1 MTKKIK
7 ISRPDKVLFP
17 KDNLT
22 KYDIATYYK
31 EIAPVMLPHLKGRPL
46 VMHHYPDGINKG
58 NFYQKQIPDYFP
70 KWIDRLKVNLE
81 KGGSEQMVTVARAE
95 DLVYLADQAVVT
107 SHIFLSRAPRL
118 HFPDKIVF
126 DLDPSKDNIGA
137 LRQAAKIVRDYF
149 KSRGYAVF
157 IMTSGIKGYHVVIPI
172 KPKLN
177 FDNVRELMKK
187 VAQNLSLRYPDLLT
201 DEIVKDK
208 RKGRIFLDYLRNSYG
223 QISVSPYSLRA
234 VDGAPVATPISWNEL
249 NKTSPQSFNIKNILK
264 RVKSIKDP
272 WENIYKFSK
281 ILDKD
286 IGR

>member
-7 ISRPDKVLFP
+7 ISRPSKVLFP
-17 KDNLT
+17 KDNFT
-22 KYDIATYYK
+22 KRDIATYYRK
-31 EIAPVMLPHLKGRPL
+31 IAPVMLPHLKGRPL
-46 VMHHYPDGINKG
+46 VMHHYPDGINKDS
-58 NFYQKQIPDYFP
+58 FYQKQIPDYFP

-81 KGGSEQMVTVARAE
+81 KGGSEQMVTVAKAD
-95 DLVYLADQAVVT
+95 DLVYLADQAVIT
-107 SHIFLSRAPRL
+107 SHIFLSRVPKL

-126 DLDPSKDNIGA
+126 DLDPSKDDIGA
-137 LRQAAKIVRDYF
+137 LRQATKIVRNYF
-149 KSRGYAVF
+149 KSRGYAVY